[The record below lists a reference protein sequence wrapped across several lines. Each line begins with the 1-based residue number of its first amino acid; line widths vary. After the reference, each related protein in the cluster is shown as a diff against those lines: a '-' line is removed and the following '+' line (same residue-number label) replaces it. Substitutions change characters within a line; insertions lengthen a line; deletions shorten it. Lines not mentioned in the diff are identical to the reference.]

1 MVIAANT
8 TGGMFDFISQAAAGL
23 SDLIGVAMTPPLA
36 YFLGLGLV
44 GGIIA
49 LVMKIVKRK
58 G

>member
-1 MVIAANT
+1 
-8 TGGMFDFISQAAAGL
+8 MFSFISDAAAGL
-23 SDLIGVAMTPPLA
+23 SDLIGVAMTAPLS

-44 GGIIA
+44 GGIVA

>member
-1 MVIAANT
+1 
-8 TGGMFDFISQAAAGL
+8 MFDFISQAAEGI
-23 SDLIGVAMTPPLA
+23 SDLIEVAMTPPLA
-36 YFLGLGLV
+36 YFLGLALV

>member
-1 MVIAANT
+1 ME

-23 SDLIGVAMTPPLA
+23 SDLIGVAMTAPLS

-44 GGIIA
+44 GGIVA

>member
-1 MVIAANT
+1 MENS
-8 TGGMFDFISQAAAGL
+8 GMFDFISQAAAGL
-23 SDLIGVAMTPPLA
+23 SDLIGVAMTAPLS

-44 GGIIA
+44 GGIVA